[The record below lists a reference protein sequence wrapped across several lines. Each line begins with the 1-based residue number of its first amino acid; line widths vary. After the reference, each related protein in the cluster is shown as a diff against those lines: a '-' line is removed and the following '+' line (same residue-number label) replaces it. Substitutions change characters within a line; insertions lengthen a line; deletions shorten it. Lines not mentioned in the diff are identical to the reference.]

1 MLSLHVWRSNLVYK
15 RAYSVGRLTVLSLLF
30 GRFFQ
35 EIIIQCML
43 RYVFLHVSV
52 GISLN
57 KW

>member
-30 GRFFQ
+30 GRFSQ

-43 RYVFLHVSV
+43 QYISLHISV

-57 KW
+57 K